1 MEETPQKETGVSFI
15 RVWDCFVD
23 VFRPG
28 CKRIRFRVNHRKG
41 WCITFTDRREV
52 LAGTADATGI
62 WNTRPALAGGQAST
76 STPTGFQAEVSVD
89 RSGAGRRN
97 RPGDYGEI
105 FFGVANDICQTKCVA
120 AERES
125 MTTRPNRLPVRCQTP
140 RSARFDVRTTDSLP
154 DLKDRIMPRIRLSFT
169 ERRRRRLALKVDR
182 LDRMERR
189 STVTPFSAFSL
200 AAGAF

>member
-1 MEETPQKETGVSFI
+1 
-15 RVWDCFVD
+15 
-23 VFRPG
+23 
-28 CKRIRFRVNHRKG
+28 
-41 WCITFTDRREV
+41 
-52 LAGTADATGI
+52 
-62 WNTRPALAGGQAST
+62 
-76 STPTGFQAEVSVD
+76 
-89 RSGAGRRN
+89 
-97 RPGDYGEI
+97 
-105 FFGVANDICQTKCVA
+105 
-120 AERES
+120 

-182 LDRMERR
+182 LDRMEKR